1 MTDNE
6 IIKALEC
13 CTQGNTSD
21 VCVDCPLR
29 TTDICTE
36 EENGVLKLA
45 IDLINRQKAEI
56 RKLMI
61 DNKEN
66 EILIN
71 MQDKNMQEQKL
82 IISTL
87 QTLNKVA
94 KTEAVKE
101 FAEIVKANL
110 DDFYYTGEDG
120 LLETGYLIDTLVNRE
135 LRDLNNATNK
145 LHVGTV
151 EKTRAL
157 FQAVVNKFMSIK
169 DLYVIV
175 DGEYLPWEP
184 SEEVEHLFGMS
195 ISGDNDEID
204 KETDRVVKELVG
216 DDNG

>member
-1 MTDNE
+1 MTTKSYDEFMSE
-6 IIKALEC
+6 INSMNIEEALANAEKC
-13 CTQGNTSD
+13 LE
-21 VCVDCPLR
+21 PFEPR
-29 TTDICTE
+29 DIVRELQET
-36 EENGVLKLA
+36 
-45 IDLINRQKAEI
+45 INRQKAEI
-56 RKLMI
+56 ERL
-61 DNKEN
+61 
-66 EILIN
+66 
-71 MQDKNMQEQKL
+71 QKL
-82 IISTL
+82 LDDKCDRCI
-87 QTLNKVA
+87 A
-94 KTEAVKE
+94 RERTEAVKG
-101 FAEIVKANL
+101 FAEIVKAIL

-135 LRDLNNATNK
+135 LRDLNNATKK
-145 LHVGTV
+145 LPVGTV

-157 FQAVVNKFMSIK
+157 FQAMVNKFMSVK